1 MQVRLSILFLLITS
15 NFAIKAQE
23 IETEKISEFK
33 AGVIAGISTSQISGD
48 DLAGFHKFGINAGV
62 FSRYTFSKKYSA
74 QFEVTFIQ
82 KGSRKTPDAEKGDMT
97 FYRLNLNYIEIPVL
111 LKYKHKHFVFEAGPY
126 ASYLINF
133 TEENEQGPLPM
144 IRPFYKYDIGG
155 AIGINYDFTEHF
167 QMNWRYTNSWFPVRP
182 HLSNANF
189 RWNRG
194 QLNSVIEFTL
204 HYEFN

>member
-1 MQVRLSILFLLITS
+1 MLKRKFIPLLFIAFSII
-15 NFAIKAQE
+15 AKGQDIQ
-23 IETEKISEFK
+23 TEKISEFK
-33 AGVIAGISTSQISGD
+33 AGLIAGISTSQISGD
-48 DLAGFHKFGINAGV
+48 NLAGFRKFGMNLGV
-62 FSRYTFSKKYSA
+62 FSRYTFSQKYSA

-82 KGSRKTPDAEKGDMT
+82 KGSRKTPDPENNDYT

-133 TEENEQGPLPM
+133 QEENEQGTLPM

-155 AIGINYDFTEHF
+155 AIGINYDFTEHL

>member
-1 MQVRLSILFLLITS
+1 MQKLKFISILFLFLSIS
-15 NFAIKAQE
+15 VIAQNS
-23 IETEKISEFK
+23 ETEKISEFK
-33 AGVIAGISTSQISGD
+33 AGLIAGISTSQISGD
-48 DLAGFHKFGINAGV
+48 NLAGFRKFGINAGV
-62 FSRYTFSKKYSA
+62 FSRYTFSPKYSA

-82 KGSRKTPDAEKGDMT
+82 KGSRKTPDPENNDYT

-133 TEENEQGPLPM
+133 QEENEQGTLPF

-155 AIGINYDFTEHF
+155 AIGINVDFNEHL

-204 HYEFN
+204 HYEIN